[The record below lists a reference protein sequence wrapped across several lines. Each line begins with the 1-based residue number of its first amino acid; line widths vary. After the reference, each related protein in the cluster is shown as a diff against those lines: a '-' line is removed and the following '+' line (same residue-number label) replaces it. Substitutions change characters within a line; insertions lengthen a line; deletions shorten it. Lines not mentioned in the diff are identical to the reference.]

1 MLEFVKQIIT
11 GQFEAALCMMNDCLR
26 RCPEPH
32 WDGII
37 GKYPFWQVAYH
48 TLCFVDLYLS
58 PSPEA
63 FVYRDIHPN
72 GRSEFDDEYP
82 SRRFERAEITEY
94 LAVCREKMVATLA
107 AEPERVFTKRE
118 LLESVWDFKSPGRTR
133 TLDSHASR
141 LRQKLAEFTDT
152 PYVVNLWG
160 VGYRLHTPQ

>member
-1 MLEFVKQIIT
+1 VTVAGRTVALSAKEFQ
-11 GQFEAALCMMNDCLR
+11 L
-26 RCPEPH
+26 
-32 WDGII
+32 
-37 GKYPFWQVAYH
+37 
-48 TLCFVDLYLS
+48 
-58 PSPEA
+58 
-63 FVYRDIHPN
+63 
-72 GRSEFDDEYP
+72 
-82 SRRFERAEITEY
+82 
-94 LAVCREKMVATLA
+94 VATLA